1 MSLRAKFI
9 LFALIMHAAFVIL
22 ALFLYTD
29 NVILFFVAEAVILI
43 SIAVTFH
50 FYRAFTRPLDVITA
64 GIESIQDQ
72 DFSTKFTPVS
82 GGEIGR
88 LVDTY
93 NKMIDQLRNERVKR
107 QEQHYFLERLICAA
121 PIGII
126 ILDLDQSIV
135 TINPAGAMLLSD
147 GRTDLVGRSLRD
159 FQATAWGE
167 LADLALGE
175 TKTISING
183 LRSFRCSKFH
193 FLDRGFPRHFILIE
207 ELSREIMAAQK
218 RAYDKVIRMMSH
230 EINNSVGA
238 VNSIL
243 DTARN
248 YKRQLASED
257 QADFE
262 NALQV
267 AIDRNQRLNRFM
279 ANFADVVRIPSPVR
293 EPYDLHRLLK
303 SVQVLMGPECE
314 RRGIAWRWELA
325 PEPLVVNI
333 DVQQMEQVLVNI
345 IKNAIEAI
353 DGDGAITVQ
362 TSSTTPRTL
371 RVIDTGTGITPE
383 QRPQLFA
390 PFFSTKRAG
399 QGIGLTLIREI
410 LVNHGFSFNLES
422 TGNGRTEFWIE
433 FR

>member
-1 MSLRAKFI
+1 MSLRVKFI
-9 LFALIMHAAFVIL
+9 LFALIMHTAFVIL
-22 ALFLYTD
+22 TLFLYTV
-29 NVILFFVAEAVILI
+29 NVVLFFVAEAVILI
-43 SIAVTFH
+43 SISVTLY
-50 FYRAFTRPLDVITA
+50 FYRAFTRPLDLIAA
-64 GIESIQDQ
+64 GVESIRDQ
-72 DFSTKFTPVS
+72 DFSTKFTPVG

-88 LVDTY
+88 LVETY

-107 QEQHYFLERLICAA
+107 QEQHYFLERLINAA

-126 ILDLDQSIV
+126 ILDLDDTIV
-135 TINPAGAMLLSD
+135 TANPAGKALLD
-147 GRTDLVGRSLRD
+147 DTQTDLVGRSLS
-159 FQATAWGE
+159 QWQGTAWGD
-167 LADLALGE
+167 LADLTSGE
-175 TKTISING
+175 TITITISG

-193 FLDRGFPRHFILIE
+193 FLDRGFPRHFVLIE

-248 YKRQLASED
+248 YKNQLAPED
-257 QADFE
+257 KADFE

-279 ANFADVVRIPSPVR
+279 ANFADVVRTPSPVKER
-293 EPYDLHRLLK
+293 YDLHHLLK
-303 SVQVLMGPECE
+303 SVRVLMGPECE
-314 RRGIAWRWELA
+314 RRGIEWRWELA
-325 PEPLVVNI
+325 PGQLVVDM

-353 DGDGAITVQ
+353 DRDGVITVQ
-362 TSSTTPRTL
+362 TSTTPPLVL
-371 RVIDTGTGITPE
+371 RIIDTGKGVAPE

-390 PFFSTKRAG
+390 PFFSTKRDG

-410 LVNHGFSFNLES
+410 LVNHGFGFNLES
-422 TGNGRTEFWIE
+422 TGKGRTEFWIE